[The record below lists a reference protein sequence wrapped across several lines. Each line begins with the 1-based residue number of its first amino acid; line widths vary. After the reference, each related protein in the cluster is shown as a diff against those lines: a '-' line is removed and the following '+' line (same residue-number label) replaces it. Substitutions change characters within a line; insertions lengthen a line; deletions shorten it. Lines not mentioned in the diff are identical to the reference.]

1 MNTCNVENILNVIFM
16 KMFQCYEFSKP
27 EVNDENQ
34 VLCVLSNEKIS
45 HFVQIIVDMLT

>member
-1 MNTCNVENILNVIFM
+1 MNTCSVENILNDMFM

-34 VLCVLSNEKIS
+34 VCYGFCQMKNITLCPSNCGYA
-45 HFVQIIVDMLT
+45 